1 MRTTPR
7 SWALLASVSGVL
19 LGGSIGCIVVAA
31 LALTPPSTDAGIL
44 STSEISRQMEC
55 PVTIRQGVMTERL
68 RTGVMTDRVRND
80 RVAIVT
86 PASF

>member
-1 MRTTPR
+1 MHATPR

-31 LALTPPSTDAGIL
+31 LALTPPAADAGIL
-44 STSEISRQMEC
+44 STSQISRQMEC
-55 PVTIRQGVMTERL
+55 RVTIRQGVMTERL
-68 RTGVMTDRVRND
+68 RTGVMTDRVRNA

-86 PASF
+86 HGGF